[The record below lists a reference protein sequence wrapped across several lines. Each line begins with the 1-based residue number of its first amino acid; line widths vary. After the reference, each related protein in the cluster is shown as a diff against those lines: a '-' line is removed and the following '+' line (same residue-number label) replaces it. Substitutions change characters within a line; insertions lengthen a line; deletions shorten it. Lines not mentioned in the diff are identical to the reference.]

1 MHFADPGDKVRLI
14 KNFSFLGLFGLP
26 GSILFVPVLNH
37 PQHRQ
42 RIHYVVTRVQNR
54 WPEAT
59 ERVSTSAPEL

>member
-1 MHFADPGDKVRLI
+1 MHLADPEDKVRLI
-14 KNFSFLGLFGLP
+14 KNFSFLGLFALP

-42 RIHYVVTRVQNR
+42 RLHCGVTRIQNR

-59 ERVSTSAPEL
+59 ERVSASALEL